1 MSSTHKLVNT
11 SGTRVMFTGSTAVQI
26 TLLCG
31 IAGGRVTPIEVSPE
45 GWLLTSGTNLDL

>member
-1 MSSTHKLVNT
+1 MSSTHKFVNT
-11 SGTRVMFTGSTAVQI
+11 SGTRVDLTGSNAVQI

-31 IAGGRVTPIEVSPE
+31 VAGGRVTPIEVSPE